1 MKTLAKRNGD
11 LFPSFVSDFF
21 STSPFLGSGLF
32 DVDMDLLPSRLGVTV
47 PSANVRETEKEYLI
61 ELAAPGLTKKDFKI
75 EIDNGVLNI
84 SAEKEEEKKNK
95 ENGYTRKEYSY
106 SSFSRSFSI
115 PENSKTEKID
125 AKYEDGVLKITLPKK
140 EITLQKPK
148 KEIAVS

>member
-1 MKTLAKRNGD
+1 MKTLTKRNGD

-21 STSPFLGSGLF
+21 SASPFLGSGLF